1 MAGLKELRTRIESI
15 KSTQKIT
22 SAMKMVAA
30 SKFRRAQ
37 LTLDK
42 SELFQAMLIKQIKNV
57 LCELKSEEQEKGIS
71 FLLPATLVQPQNPKT
86 YVLFVLSSDRGLC
99 GSYNSQIAKEAKK
112 RIQELKQ
119 NGKKFFVFCYGKKG
133 SSALKRMGCEDIVQT
148 YPNVIKKH
156 LTYEEALSFLHDVWD
171 KKEQYHADV
180 CEIVYSDF
188 LSGLTRTLVSK
199 QVFPF
204 DIVLDENDVG
214 LNRVGNAYYGYLP
227 DKLELLKRLSNLY
240 MRTAMFEILIN
251 SQASEHA
258 ARMSSMDNANRNA
271 RDMISSLTFK
281 YNTLRQSA
289 ITTEL
294 TEIVAGAE
302 AMS

>member
-22 SAMKMVAA
+22 AAMKMVAA

-42 SELFQAMLIKQIKNV
+42 SELFQKMMIRNIKNV
-57 LCELKSEEQEKGIS
+57 LADLKQEEAEKGIS
-71 FLLPATLVQPQNPKT
+71 YILPNMLVQPKNPQK
-86 YVLFVLSSDRGLC
+86 YALFVLSSDRGLC
-99 GSYNSQIAKEAKK
+99 GSYNSQIAKEAKR
-112 RIQELKQ
+112 RIQELRSAGKQ
-119 NGKKFFVFCYGKKG
+119 VIVFCYGRKG
-133 SSALKRMGCEDIVQT
+133 YAGLKRLGINEITAV

-156 LTYEEALSFLHDVWD
+156 LTYEEALCFLQDVWD
-171 KKEQYHADV
+171 KKEKYAADI

-199 QVFPF
+199 QVIPF
-204 DIVLDENDVG
+204 DIEISPEDEK
-214 LNRVGNAYYGYLP
+214 LNRYGDAFYGYLP
-227 DKLELLKRLSNLY
+227 DKLNLLEKLSGIY

-281 YNTLRQSA
+281 YNSLRQSA

-302 AMS
+302 AM

>member
-1 MAGLKELRTRIESI
+1 MAGLKELRTRIASI

-37 LTLDK
+37 LTLGK
-42 SELFQAMLIKQIKNV
+42 SELFQKMMVNNIKKILLEMKTQEV
-57 LCELKSEEQEKGIS
+57 EKGIKYM
-71 FLLPATLVQPQNPKT
+71 LPKMLVQPTNPKT
-86 YVLFVLSSDRGLC
+86 YVLFVLASDRGLC
-99 GSYNSQIAKEAKK
+99 GSYNTLIAKEAKR
-112 RIQELKQ
+112 RIDELEAL
-119 NGKKFFVFCYGKKG
+119 GKKVVVICYGKKAAAG
-133 SSALKRMGCEDIVQT
+133 LKRLGYTNIQASF
-148 YPNVIKKH
+148 PAVIKKH
-156 LTYEEALSFLHDVWD
+156 LTYEESLYFLRDVWE
-171 KKEQYHADV
+171 KKVQYHGDI

-188 LSGLTRTLVSK
+188 LSGLSRVQLSK

-204 DIVLDENDVG
+204 DIKLTEEDEG
-214 LNRVGNAYYGYLP
+214 LNRVGDAFYGFLP
-227 DKLELLKRLSNLY
+227 DMTELLKQLSSMY
-240 MRTAMFEILIN
+240 MRTLIFEILIN

-271 RDMISSLTFK
+271 QDMISSLTFK
-281 YNTLRQSA
+281 YNSLRQSA

-302 AMS
+302 AM

>member
-15 KSTQKIT
+15 KSTLKIT

-37 LTLDK
+37 LTLEK
-42 SELFQAMLIKQIKNV
+42 SELFQHMLIKQIKNV
-57 LCELKSEEQEKGIS
+57 LCDIKSEEIEKGVS
-71 FLLPATLVQPQNPKT
+71 FILPQTLVQPKNPKT

-99 GSYNSQIAKEAKK
+99 GSYNSQIAKEAKR
-112 RIQELKQ
+112 RIEELKNQ
-119 NGKKFFVFCYGKKG
+119 GKNVFVYCYGKKG
-133 SSALKRMGCEDIVQT
+133 SVALKRMGISEIQET

-156 LTYEEALSFLHDVWD
+156 LTYEEALSFLHDVWV
-171 KKEQYHADV
+171 KKEKNHADV

-199 QVFPF
+199 QVFPY
-204 DIVLDENDVG
+204 DIELSDEDTQV
-214 LNRVGNAYYGYLP
+214 NRVGDAFYGYLP
-227 DKLELLKRLSNLY
+227 DKLELLKKLSNIY

-258 ARMSSMDNANRNA
+258 ARMTSMDNASRNA
-271 RDMISSLTFK
+271 KDMISSLTFK

-302 AMS
+302 AM

>member
-30 SKFRRAQ
+30 SKYRRAQ

-42 SELFQAMLIKQIKNV
+42 SELFQKMIIRNIKNV
-57 LCELKSEEQEKGIS
+57 LAAIKAEEAEKGITY
-71 FLLPATLVQPQNPKT
+71 LLPEMLVQPKNPKR
-86 YVLFVLSSDRGLC
+86 YALFVLASDRGLC
-99 GSYNSQIAKEAKK
+99 GSYNLQIAKEAKR
-112 RIQELKQ
+112 RIDELTKL
-119 NGKKFFVFCYGKKG
+119 GKEVVIFCYGKKG
-133 SSALKRMGCEDIVQT
+133 YAALKRLGITEIEGN
-148 YPNVIKKH
+148 YANVIKKH
-156 LTYEEALSFLHDVWD
+156 LTYEEALSFLHDVWE
-171 KKEQYHADV
+171 KKEQYRADV

-188 LSGLTRTLVSK
+188 LSGLSRTLVSK
-199 QVFPF
+199 QVVPY
-204 DIVLDENDVG
+204 DIALGPEDAGVD
-214 LNRVGNAYYGYLP
+214 RVGNAFYGYMP
-227 DKLELLKRLSNLY
+227 DKLELLHKLSSVY
-240 MRTAMFEILIN
+240 MRTTMFEVLIN

-281 YNTLRQSA
+281 YNSLRQSA

-302 AMS
+302 AM